1 MTGFTRVY
9 RYVNLLS
16 LDIVAG
22 AVVSALFFARVLD
35 VTLRPVGLLALA
47 LTVWVI
53 YTADHLKDA
62 RDIGRSASTSRHRF
76 HQEHFRTLLIAA
88 GLAVLVNMFIV
99 FFLRKQIFVR
109 GTVLAAGVGIYLIV
123 QRYLKFLKEIC
134 IAFLYTCGVLLP
146 SYTLTKVELVPAHY
160 LLIVQFAMVA
170 WLNLLIFSWFDR
182 EGDEKD
188 KQTSFVT
195 MLGEPITRASIWCLI
210 GSIFLVTSFSLY
222 YAEMKPAVLIVA
234 TMGLVL
240 ALIFVFRETFARQD
254 YYRLLGDA
262 VFLLPLFYLAWSS
275 NP

>member
-1 MTGFTRVY
+1 MTGFSRVY

-22 AVVSALFFARVLD
+22 AVVSALFFARVLE
-35 VTLRPVGLLALA
+35 VTLLPVGLLALG

-62 RDIGRSASTSRHRF
+62 RDIGKSASTQRHRF

-88 GLAVLVNMFIV
+88 GLAVLVNVFIV

-109 GTVLAAGVGIYLIV
+109 GTVLASGVGIYLIV

-146 SYTLTKVELVPAHY
+146 SYTLTKLELVPAHY
-160 LLIVQFAMVA
+160 LLIIQFGMVA

-182 EGDEKD
+182 EGDKKD
-188 KQTSFVT
+188 QQTSFVT

-210 GSIFLVTSFSLY
+210 GSFFVLTIFCFYNT
-222 YAEMKPAVLIVA
+222 EMRPAVLTVGV
-234 TMGLVL
+234 MGLVL
-240 ALIFVFRETFARQD
+240 AFIFAFRKNFEQND
-254 YYRLLGDA
+254 HYRLLGDA
-262 VFLLPLFYLAWSS
+262 VFLLPLFYFLWSS
-275 NP
+275 NH

>member
-22 AVVSALFFARVLD
+22 AVVSALFFARVLE
-35 VTLRPVGLLALA
+35 VTLRPLGLLALA

-62 RDIGRSASTSRHRF
+62 RDIGKSASTLRHRF
-76 HQEHFRTLLIAA
+76 HQEHFKTLLIAA
-88 GLAVLVNMFIV
+88 GLAVLLNVFIV

-146 SYTLTKVELVPAHY
+146 SYTLTKVELVTAHY
-160 LLIVQFAMVA
+160 LLIIQFAMVA

-195 MLGEPITRASIWCLI
+195 MLGERITRASIWCLI
-210 GSIFLVTSFSLY
+210 GGIFLVSVFSIY
-222 YAEMKPAVLIVA
+222 YSEMKPAVLIVA

-240 ALIFVFRETFARQD
+240 AFIFVFRESFARHD

-262 VFLLPLFYLAWSS
+262 VFLLPLLYMAWSS

>member
-16 LDIVAG
+16 LDIVVG

-35 VTLRPVGLLALA
+35 VAIRPVGLLALG

-53 YTADHLKDA
+53 YTADHLRDA
-62 RDIGRSASTSRHRF
+62 YTIGKSASTLRHRF

-88 GLAVLVNMFIV
+88 IAGVLVNVVIV
-99 FFLRKQIFVR
+99 FFIRKQVFVW
-109 GTVLAAGVGIYLIV
+109 GTVLAIGVGIYLIV

-134 IAFLYTCGVLLP
+134 IAGLYTCGVLLP
-146 SYTLTKVELVPAHY
+146 SITVTGDRLTTGHY
-160 LLIVQFAMVA
+160 LLIVQFMMVA

-182 EGDEKD
+182 EDD
-188 KQTSFVT
+188 KQDRQPSFVT
-195 MLGEPITRASIWCLI
+195 MLGEPVTRASIWCLI
-210 GSIFLVTSFSLY
+210 GSIFLVAGFSFY
-222 YAEMKPAVLIVA
+222 RAEMKPAVLIVA

-240 ALIFVFRETFARQD
+240 ALIFAFRKHFAQQD

-262 VFLLPLFYLAWSS
+262 VFLLPLFYLAWSN

>member
-22 AVVSALFFARVLD
+22 AVVSALFFARVLE
-35 VTLRPVGLLALA
+35 VTLRPVGLLALG

-53 YTADHLKDA
+53 YTADHLRDA
-62 RDIGRSASTSRHRF
+62 REIGKSASTLRHRF

-88 GLAVLVNMFIV
+88 VLAVLVNVFIV

-109 GTVLAAGVGIYLIV
+109 GSVLAAGVGMYLIV

-146 SYTLTKVELVPAHY
+146 SYTLTKVELTPAHY
-160 LLIVQFAMVA
+160 LLIVQFGMVA

-182 EGDEKD
+182 EGDKKD

-210 GSIFLVTSFSLY
+210 GGIFLVTVFSLY
-222 YAEMKPAVLIVA
+222 NTEMKPAVLIVA

-240 ALIFVFRETFARQD
+240 ALIFAFRENFARRD

-262 VFLLPLFYLAWSS
+262 VFLLPLFYLAWGG
-275 NP
+275 NL

>member
-35 VTLRPVGLLALA
+35 VTLRPVGVLALA

-88 GLAVLVNMFIV
+88 GLAVLVNVIIV

-160 LLIVQFAMVA
+160 LLMVQFAMVA

-210 GSIFLVTSFSLY
+210 GGIFLVTGFSLY
-222 YAEMKPAVLIVA
+222 YAEMKPAVLIVG

-240 ALIFVFRETFARQD
+240 ALIFVFRENFARQD
-254 YYRLLGDA
+254 YYRMLGDA